1 MEKFEK
7 NKPEERK
14 QMKAQ
19 ITVLMSLMMLLLLS
33 FAAAI
38 LESASIQTAKNIRRA
53 DVERAVESV
62 FAEYQ
67 KELLE
72 EYDVFGLDGTYETGN
87 YSEERVIERLCVFG
101 AVVGEG
107 KINAVR
113 FLSDNDGEEFAYQV
127 SRYMENR
134 FGIDI
139 IKDLAG
145 EEERAAE
152 QEREAKEYQYKEEE
166 LEKEMEDIL
175 VSQGELTE
183 ENGEETENPL
193 EILQNLRGKVL
204 TEIALPGDRPVSRKS
219 VEGMEGISQREKRE
233 GKGEVPSEEKNLS
246 EKLYLIAYIPEHFG
260 SYIQDL
266 EDRPLVYEQ
275 EYLIGGKNDDMDN
288 LRIVLYKIRRLR
300 MAPNYLYL
308 QSDETKKAEAKVLA
322 GVVSVL
328 MGNPELTEVI
338 TQGILMAWA
347 YGESV
352 MDIRTLTAGGK
363 VPAVKTKETWK
374 LSLSGLMKLGTEE
387 DSGDSENGENGFGYE
402 EYLKIL
408 FLLESQESLQMRMLD
423 LIEWNM
429 KVRLECPFFQAD
441 ACITKMR
448 TESTCRLRRGITYH
462 FYTYYAYQ

>member
-1 MEKFEK
+1 
-7 NKPEERK
+7 
-14 QMKAQ
+14 MKAQ
-19 ITVLMSLMMLLLLS
+19 ITVLMSLMILILLS
-33 FAAAI
+33 FAAAL
-38 LESASIQTAKNIRRA
+38 LESASIQTAKNVRRA
-53 DVERAVESV
+53 DVERAMESA

-87 YSEERVIERLCVFG
+87 YSEERVLERMCVFG
-101 AVVGEG
+101 AVEGEG
-107 KINAVR
+107 KVDAVR
-113 FLSDNDGEEFAYQV
+113 FLSDGDGEEFARQV

-145 EEERAAE
+145 KEERALEQDQEAE
-152 QEREAKEYQYKEEE
+152 KCQNKEEE
-166 LEKEMEDIL
+166 LGKKMDEIL
-175 VSQGELTE
+175 KSEGPVSE
-183 ENGEETENPL
+183 GEEEENPL
-193 EILQNLRGKVL
+193 EFFQNLRKKVL
-204 TEIALPGDRPVSRKS
+204 TEIALPGDRSVSRKS
-219 VEGMEGISQREKRE
+219 VEGMKGISVREKRE
-233 GKGEVPSEEKNLS
+233 GKGEVPSEEKNIS

-260 SYIQDL
+260 SYVQDL

-275 EYLIGGKNDDMDN
+275 EYLIGGKSDDMDN
-288 LRIVLYKIRRLR
+288 LCIVLDKIRRLR

-308 QSDETKKAEAKVLA
+308 QTDETKKAEAKVLA
-322 GVVSVL
+322 GILSVL
-328 MGNPELTEVI
+328 AGNPELTEII

-352 MDIRTLTAGGK
+352 MDIRTLTSGGK
-363 VPAVKTKETWK
+363 VPTAKTKETWK
-374 LSLSGLMKLGTEE
+374 LSLSGLLKLGTEE
-387 DSGDSENGENGFGYE
+387 DSRGNENGGNGFGYE

-408 FLLESQESLQMRMLD
+408 FLLESKETLQIRMLD

-429 KVRLECPFFQAD
+429 KVRFECPFFQAD

>member
-1 MEKFEK
+1 
-7 NKPEERK
+7 
-14 QMKAQ
+14 MKAQ

-33 FAAAI
+33 FAAAL

-87 YSEERVIERLCVFG
+87 YSEERVLERMCVFG
-101 AVVGEG
+101 AVEGEG
-107 KINAVR
+107 KIDAVR
-113 FLSDNDGEEFAYQV
+113 FLSDGDGEEFARQV

-139 IKDLAG
+139 IKDLTG
-145 EEERAAE
+145 EEERAVE
-152 QEREAKEYQYKEEE
+152 QEREAEECQYKEEE
-166 LEKEMEDIL
+166 LEKKMDEIL
-175 VSQGELTE
+175 KSQGSVSE
-183 ENGEETENPL
+183 GEKEENPL
-193 EILQNLRGKVL
+193 GFFQNLRKKVL
-204 TEIALPGDRPVSRKS
+204 TEIALPGDHLVSRKS
-219 VEGMEGISQREKRE
+219 VEGMEGISVREKRE
-233 GKGEVPSEEKNLS
+233 GKGEVPSEEKNIS
-246 EKLYLIAYIPEHFG
+246 EKFYLIAYISEHFG
-260 SYIQDL
+260 SYVQDW

-288 LRIVLYKIRRLR
+288 LCIVLDKIRRLR

-308 QSDETKKAEAKVLA
+308 QTDETKKAEAKVLA
-322 GVVSVL
+322 GVLSVL
-328 MGNPELTEVI
+328 AGNPELTEII

-352 MDIRTLTAGGK
+352 MDIRTLTSGGK
-363 VPAVKTKETWK
+363 VPTVKTKETWK
-374 LSLSGLMKLGTEE
+374 LSLSGLLKLGTEE
-387 DSGDSENGENGFGYE
+387 DSGGNENGGNGFGYE

-408 FLLESQESLQMRMLD
+408 FLLESQETLQMRMLD

-462 FYTYYAYQ
+462 FYTYYAYR